1 MTNIAI
7 IPARAGSKGI
17 LHKNLQSVGGYSL
30 VARTIIAAQQS
41 NVFDRIVVSSD
52 GEEILEEARKVAS
65 YISSIEGWQEDPEWR
80 MIALHLEK
88 KEHLD

>member
-17 LHKNLQSVGGYSL
+17 LHKNLQPVGGYSL
-30 VARTIIAAQQS
+30 VARTIIAAQQA

-52 GEEILEEARKVAS
+52 QFYIL
-65 YISSIEGWQEDPEWR
+65 
-80 MIALHLEK
+80 
-88 KEHLD
+88 